1 VKQSCFIFSRTPRK
15 QARRPFIFNT
25 IYYPALLLLLLAS
38 CTPRTLTP
46 VFISDDI
53 SFNYK
58 NDKDL
63 KVWVSPTSDTLKP
76 PEMVY
81 VAAVEWMDERG
92 IEPPLKKELGAF
104 LRQYFYHGLLRQNYF
119 DMKMPQTENL
129 ELYTENKP
137 RLLILE
143 TAVTRIRKGS
153 GLARY
158 FIGYGLGRSDLQV
171 EGRLREAFGEGD
183 VMAFVMRYRHLGNT
197 YMGKNPRSAS
207 SRYCLRLSMEA
218 VALAT
223 TDLMKEVWAKHME
236 FDHPHPIEALPME
249 R

>member
-1 VKQSCFIFSRTPRK
+1 
-15 QARRPFIFNT
+15 
-25 IYYPALLLLLLAS
+25 
-38 CTPRTLTP
+38 
-46 VFISDDI
+46 
-53 SFNYK
+53 
-58 NDKDL
+58 
-63 KVWVSPTSDTLKP
+63 
-76 PEMVY
+76 
-81 VAAVEWMDERG
+81 
-92 IEPPLKKELGAF
+92 LKKELGVF

-158 FIGYGLGRSDLQV
+158 FIGYGLGRCDLQV
-171 EGRLREAFGEGD
+171 EGRLREAFGEGN
-183 VMAFVMRYRHLGNT
+183 VMAFVMRYHHLGNS

-207 SRYCLRLSMEA
+207 SKYCLRLSMEA

-223 TDLMKEVWAKHME
+223 TDLMKEVWAKYME